1 MPQDMILIMHK
12 NLYRPDEIRYNLLA
26 VQKSDWGIKDL
37 NIKISADSTCDLSQE
52 LIDRYNI
59 GILPLY
65 INVGDECIRDIG
77 INTEDLFAKVDAGLP
92 CSTAAVNVQDYLD
105 VFGEWLKEYDAI
117 VHFTISSDM
126 SSCYQNACIAAAEL
140 GNVYVVDS
148 RTLSSGIGHLAIAAA
163 ELAAGGMDAAT
174 IKDTLDERKAK
185 LDVSFVL
192 QTLDYLRKG
201 GRCTAVQA
209 FGANLLKLRVSIQVA
224 EGAMGVAKKYR
235 GKMAACYLDYVR
247 EKLSDPDSIDPRRI
261 FITDSGISDEDRAAI
276 EAEVRKLVPFEE
288 VYHTH
293 AGFTISSHCGPGCMG
308 VLFFRK

>member
-1 MPQDMILIMHK
+1 MK
-12 NLYRPDEIRYNLLA
+12 
-26 VQKSDWGIKDL
+26 
-37 NIKISADSTCDLSQE
+37 IKISADSTCDLSQE

-59 GILPLY
+59 GITPLY

-77 INTEDLFAKVDAGLP
+77 INTEELFAKVDSGLT

-105 VFGEWLKEYDAI
+105 VFSEWLKEYDAI

-148 RTLSSGIGHLAIAAA
+148 RNLSSGIGHLALDAAEMAAA
-163 ELAAGGMDAAT
+163 GMDAAT
-174 IKDTLDERKAK
+174 IKDTLDERKSK

-192 QTLDYLRKG
+192 QTLDYMSRG
-201 GRCTAVQA
+201 GRCTAVEA
-209 FGANLLKLRVSIQVA
+209 FGANLLRLRVCIQVS
-224 EGAMGVAKKYR
+224 EGSMGVAKKYR
-235 GKMAACYLDYVR
+235 GKMNNCYLDYVR
-247 EKLSDPDSIDPRRI
+247 EKLADPDSIDPRRI
-261 FITDSGISDEDRAAI
+261 FITDSGLPEEVRASIED
-276 EAEVRKLVPFEE
+276 EVRKLVPFEE

-308 VLFFRK
+308 ILFFRK